1 MYKVYINGIGGRM
14 GSAAEKAIQ
23 EDAELTLLGGG
34 GRGDSLA
41 EAIAS
46 LKPDVVL
53 DLTVAE
59 VAEENATTIL
69 SSGTPA
75 VLGTSG
81 FSEASVARLK
91 KIADD
96 KNIGGIIAPNFAIG
110 AVLMM
115 MFAEKAATYL
125 PDVEIVEMHH
135 DKKQDA
141 PSGTAQRTAEM
152 IAAARRAAGIDYKP
166 KVSFDTRAMDV
177 AGVGVHSIRLP
188 GLVAHQQLVFGGSG
202 EMLSIRH
209 DSLNRESFMP
219 GVCLACKVAPTL
231 KTLHYGLE
239 TIL

>member
-1 MYKVYINGIGGRM
+1 M
-14 GSAAEKAIQ
+14 GSAAEKAI
-23 EDAELTLLGGG
+23 ENDESLSLLGGAR
-34 GRGDSLA
+34 RGDDLA
-41 EAIAS
+41 EAITR

-59 VAEENATTIL
+59 VAEENASIIL

-81 FSEASVARLK
+81 FTEESVARLR
-91 KIADD
+91 KIAEE
-96 KNIGGIIAPNFAIG
+96 KSVGGIIAPNFAIG

-115 MFAEKAATYL
+115 MFAEKAAAYL

-135 DKKQDA
+135 DQKQDA

-152 IAAARRAAGIDYKP
+152 IAAARTSAGINYKP
-166 KVSFDTRAMDV
+166 NVAFDKRAIDV

-209 DSLNRESFMP
+209 DSLNRECFMP
-219 GVCLACKVAPTL
+219 GVCLACRVAPSL
-231 KTLHYGLE
+231 KTLQYGLE